1 MNGVFGNQCAL
12 SFRVTKILVHVMS
25 MRERGREK
33 KDQPPVVSSHGHQ
46 LYYLRLDVAVN
57 DVLRVQVAQA
67 LHHLGHDS

>member
-1 MNGVFGNQCAL
+1 
-12 SFRVTKILVHVMS
+12 MS